1 MKDAGL
7 PVTLI
12 VIGLGWL
19 AWHYGWLPDTDWVV
33 AGGLVLAGVAV
44 LAFDGLTKSSV
55 VAGPLLIGVG
65 IAWALHAEYRVHWS
79 VLIACLLVLL
89 GALLLAAR
97 HPRLPG
103 APRNPGT
110 PGPP

>member
-1 MKDAGL
+1 MRDAGL

-19 AWHYGWLPDTDWVV
+19 AWHYGWLPDADWII
-33 AGGLVLAGVAV
+33 AGGLMLAGVAV
-44 LAFDGLTKSSV
+44 LAFDGLTRSSV

-65 IAWALHAEYRVHWS
+65 VAWALHAEYRIHWS

-89 GALLLAAR
+89 GVLMLVAR
-97 HPRLPG
+97 HPAVPDRRGG
-103 APRNPGT
+103 ARREP
-110 PGPP
+110 